1 MYAKV
6 IKYLMWV
13 LLLVSVA
20 VSIYGFAVG
29 FESNDAQPVDVVLYW
44 AYALV
49 GIAVVSAVIVSVVIN
64 ALNNPKSLISLGV
77 ILLAAAVVIGGAY
90 LLAPGSPAVG
100 LVSAELPSAGTLKLT
115 DTILNLTYLACG
127 AAVLSVVVGEIVAL
141 FRK

>member
-1 MYAKV
+1 
-6 IKYLMWV
+6 MWV

-64 ALNNPKSLISLGV
+64 AINNPKSLIKLGIV
-77 ILLAAAVVIGGAY
+77 LLAAAVVIGGAY

>member
-49 GIAVVSAVIVSVVIN
+49 GIAVVSAVLVSVIIN
-64 ALNNPKSLISLGV
+64 ALNNPKSLIRLGIV
-77 ILLAAAVVIGGAY
+77 LLAAAVVIGGAY

-127 AAVLSVVVGEIVAL
+127 VAVLSVVVGEIVAL

>member
-20 VSIYGFAVG
+20 VSVYGFAVG
-29 FESNDAQPVDVVLYW
+29 FESNDAQPVDVIFYW

-64 ALNNPKSLISLGV
+64 AINNPKSLIKLGIV
-77 ILLAAAVVIGGAY
+77 LLAAVVVIGGAY

-100 LVSAELPSAGTLKLT
+100 LVSAELPSASTLKLT

-127 AAVLSVVVGEIVAL
+127 ATVLSVVVGEIVAL

>member
-49 GIAVVSAVIVSVVIN
+49 GIAVVSAVLVSVVIN
-64 ALNNPKSLISLGV
+64 ALNNPKSLIRLGIV
-77 ILLAAAVVIGGAY
+77 LLAAAVVIGGAY

-127 AAVLSVVVGEIVAL
+127 VAVLSVVVGEIVAL

>member
-49 GIAVVSAVIVSVVIN
+49 GIAVVSAVLVSVVIN
-64 ALNNPKSLISLGV
+64 ALNNPKSLIRLGIV
-77 ILLAAAVVIGGAY
+77 LLAAAVVMGGAY

-127 AAVLSVVVGEIVAL
+127 VAVLSVVVGEIVAL

>member
-1 MYAKV
+1 
-6 IKYLMWV
+6 MWV